1 MNFLERALDKTNHFG
16 KLVLVGI
23 IFFVGNVIGSIP
35 LFVVAV
41 IKGIEKGEDAI
52 YKFSETLDFTVLGI
66 SQNLGLLLMLL
77 PLAVALFA
85 CILFVKIL
93 HKRTFSETVN
103 GTKKVR
109 WNHVFMGFG
118 IWFLLASI
126 YLLISYFINP
136 NNFTFQ
142 FDMATFLPLLLI
154 SVLLIPLQTTCEE
167 FLFRGYL
174 TQTVAAWTK
183 SRWWAIIIPG
193 ILFGFMHIRNPEILE
208 YGLLETMPQY
218 IIFGLIFGLVAVMDD
233 GIELSMGMH
242 AANNLFACLF
252 LTFDA
257 SALST
262 PALFHQVEVFPIVD
276 TIVLSAM
283 GIVAIVFF
291 ARKYKWDFRIMNKK
305 VEPLPSIE
313 IDVISQNQSADFM
326 Q

>member
-16 KLVLVGI
+16 KLVLVAI
-23 IFFVGNVIGSIP
+23 ILFTGCFIGAIP
-35 LFVVAV
+35 LFVVMV
-41 IKGIEKGEDAI
+41 IQGVKMGEDVL
-52 YKFSETLDFTVLGI
+52 YKFAETMDVTALGI

-77 PLAVALFA
+77 PFAVALFA

-118 IWFLLASI
+118 IWFLLALI
-126 YLLISYFINP
+126 YLLISYFISP
-136 NNFTFQ
+136 HNFTFQ
-142 FDMATFLPLLLI
+142 FDIATFLPLLVI

-193 ILFGFMHIRNPEILE
+193 ILFGFMHISNPEISE
-208 YGLLETMPQY
+208 YGFLETMPQY
-218 IIFGLIFGLVAVMDD
+218 IIFGLIFGLAAVMDD

-262 PALFHQVEVFPIVD
+262 PALFHQVEVVFPIVD
-276 TIVLSAM
+276 TIVLSTM
-283 GIVAIVFF
+283 GIMAIVFF
-291 ARKYKWDFRIMNKK
+291 ARKYKWDFHIMNKK
-305 VEPLPSIE
+305 VEPLPTMEIENIE
-313 IDVISQNQSADFM
+313 I
-326 Q
+326 